1 MTGKQLNN
9 LRIDK
14 GITKHRLASK
24 LGIDVSTLNRW
35 TREDSNVHRKYYAR
49 IQCIF
54 NLDFFEVITRTYRTE
69 EEKERLRKQRVEIMG
84 RMDRKA
90 KKWSDLPEDDA
101 DLIEFRKVVGA
112 L

>member
-1 MTGKQLNN
+1 MTGKQLNS

-14 GITKHRLASK
+14 GITKYRLASK

-35 TREDSNVHRKYYAR
+35 TREDSNIHHKYYAR

-54 NLDFFEVITRTYRTE
+54 NLDLFKVITRTYRTE
-69 EEKERLRKQRVEIMG
+69 EEKETLRKQRVEIMG
-84 RMDRKA
+84 RMDKKA
-90 KKWSDLPEDDA
+90 EKWSDLPEDDA
-101 DLIEFRKVVGA
+101 DLIEFRKVVGV

>member
-54 NLDFFEVITRTYRTE
+54 DLDFFEVITRTYRTE

-90 KKWSDLPEDDA
+90 EKWSDLPEDDA
-101 DLIEFRKVVGA
+101 DLIALRKVVGA

>member
-54 NLDFFEVITRTYRTE
+54 DLDFFEVITRTYRTE
-69 EEKERLRKQRVEIMG
+69 EEKETLRKQRVEIMG

-90 KKWSDLPEDDA
+90 EKWSDLPEDDA
-101 DLIEFRKVVGA
+101 DLIALIKVVGA

>member
-9 LRIDK
+9 LRIHK

-35 TREDSNVHRKYYAR
+35 TREDSNIHRKYYAR

-54 NLDFFEVITRTYRTE
+54 KLDFFEVITRTYRAE
-69 EEKERLRKQRVEIMG
+69 EEKEKLRKQRVEIMG

-90 KKWSDLPEDDA
+90 EKWSDLPEDDA